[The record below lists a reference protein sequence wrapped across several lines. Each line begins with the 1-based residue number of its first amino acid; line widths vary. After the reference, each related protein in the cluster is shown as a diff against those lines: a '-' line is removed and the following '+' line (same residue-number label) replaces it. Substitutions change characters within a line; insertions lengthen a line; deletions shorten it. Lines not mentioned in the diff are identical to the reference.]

1 MKAKEL
7 FPTICGFICMFILSA
22 GLDINFFLSMIL
34 SFLAY
39 QKIKSTMIKRDQ
51 KKKMLDEYK
60 RIDEMKKKELE
71 EIESFKQMFKNSDEL
86 ALMNKAYEDL
96 STINKV
102 YKQTEDLE
110 VKSLLKD
117 VFQTSYSIFNH
128 LKDNPN
134 KINRSRKFFDHHL
147 ETASKVSKTYQMF
160 LDKNISDTKKLEAR
174 DNTIKALKSLDVILK
189 NFLESLFQN
198 EFLDIE
204 SDIKVLESLKKE
216 KL

>member
-7 FPTICGFICMFILSA
+7 FPILIGFICMFVLSA

-39 QKIKSTMIKRDQ
+39 QKAKSTMIKMDQ
-51 KKKMLDEYK
+51 KKKMLEENK

-71 EIESFKQMFKNSDEL
+71 EIESFKQMFKDSDEL

-96 STINKV
+96 NTINKV
-102 YKQTEDLE
+102 YIKTKDLE

-134 KINRSRKFFDHHL
+134 KINRSRKFF
-147 ETASKVSKTYQMF
+147 
-160 LDKNISDTKKLEAR
+160 
-174 DNTIKALKSLDVILK
+174 
-189 NFLESLFQN
+189 
-198 EFLDIE
+198 
-204 SDIKVLESLKKE
+204 
-216 KL
+216 